1 MHRSSSHLLQ
11 TGNTPMPLMELDDL
25 DRRILDVLQRDAALS
40 NQDLAARVH
49 ASPPTCLR
57 RVRRLTQAGVIQRRV
72 AILDPA
78 LMGAALTVLIE
89 VTLDAQAADQ
99 ADAFEARLLAEPAIQ
114 QCYPVSSGPDFIL
127 VALVAD
133 MAAYQALALRCL
145 TGDPRVRNV
154 RSFFATRRSKFDT
167 RIPFAAA

>member
-1 MHRSSSHLLQ
+1 
-11 TGNTPMPLMELDDL
+11 MPAPELDDL
-25 DRRILDVLQRDAALS
+25 DRRILDTLQQDCALS
-40 NQDLAARVH
+40 NQHLAERVH

-57 RVRRLTQAGVIQRRV
+57 RVRRLVRAGIIQRRV

-89 VTLDAQAADQ
+89 VTLDAQAAAQ
-99 ADAFEARLLAEPAIQ
+99 ADAFEAQLLTEPAIQ
-114 QCYPVSSGPDFIL
+114 QCYRVSSGPDFVLI
-127 VALVAD
+127 ALVAD

-154 RSFFATRRSKFDT
+154 RSFFATQRSKFDT
-167 RIPFAAA
+167 RIPLAP